1 MPTKENVLKGLDAYE
16 EHVRNYDLM
25 FRQKNKLPK
34 NYDYRPYRWCS
45 RDIVFSLM
53 VVRHN
58 RHGNFLEVD
67 VCLIANPPQYYE
79 NSGAKVALGFILSEA
94 YKCGGSME
102 IVFTKN
108 VEGGRVPAYICD
120 LAIELKVKLK
130 YVFEGHITPFEA
142 RQLYLGLVGF
152 SGATKERIMKLAVD
166 GKISPERACFV
177 VIGGVWTLPEAE
189 SVILGSANPERI
201 LASLSDPADRH
212 LYLSDLVVARTA
224 IFGGSLDRKILRTE
238 LVENGEIVESE
249 DEEFLVGIDFDA
261 EYFAKIYRIENDL
274 AVPWLQDKNLVLKQ
288 GQQMVVLVRSRSDT
302 EIKRFFPRDLRSLD
316 GLISKYQG
324 GQIESVVFYLTTRDF
339 EDLSAPTKEEIV
351 KVLNQKGVSLLISP
365 ESVAGLTKETI
376 RRLETGKVIRQ

>member
-1 MPTKENVLKGLDAYE
+1 MIDSSVVMKGLDIYE

-34 NYDYRPYRWCS
+34 NYDFRPYRWCS

-67 VCLIANPPQYYE
+67 VCLIANPPQYFE
-79 NSGAKVALGFILSEA
+79 NSGARVALGFILSEA

-102 IVFTKN
+102 IVFSKN
-108 VEGGRVPAYICD
+108 VENGRVPAYICD
-120 LAIELKVKLK
+120 LAIDLGVKLK
-130 YVFEGHITPFEA
+130 HVFEGHITPFEA

-152 SGATKERIMKLAVD
+152 STAAKDRIMKLAVD

-177 VIGGVWTLPEAE
+177 VIGGVWSLPEAE

-212 LYLSDLVVARTA
+212 LYLADLVVARTA

-238 LVENGEIVESE
+238 LMENGEIVESE
-249 DEEFLVGIDFDA
+249 DEEFLVGIDFDPV
-261 EYFAKIYRIENDL
+261 YFAKIYRIESDL
-274 AVPWLQDKNLVLKQ
+274 MVPWLQAKNLVLKQ
-288 GQQMVVLVRSRSDT
+288 GQQMVVLVRSRTDT
-302 EIKRFFPRDLRSLD
+302 EIKRFFPKDLKALE
-316 GLISKYQG
+316 GLIAKYEKDKAVSS
-324 GQIESVVFYLTTRDF
+324 IFYLTTRDF
-339 EDLSAPTKEEIV
+339 EDLAEEVKIEMM
-351 KVLNQKGVSLLISP
+351 KVLDKRGVYLMISP